1 MVSWY
6 WYIWDIYN
14 FGDNVASGL
23 RSVAI
28 GYLTTAS
35 GVSSFSQ
42 GQNTL
47 MVMGHCSGWHY
58 NANIFTC
65 SKLPNTPEYIASGG
79 ASHAEGDSTI

>member
-1 MVSWY
+1 MTFVTGGTYTAGTATFRNITGGTFNVTDLARGTAIILVSWY

-42 GQNTL
+42 GQK
-47 MVMGHCSGWHY
+47 H
-58 NANIFTC
+58 
-65 SKLPNTPEYIASGG
+65 
-79 ASHAEGDSTI
+79 

>member
-1 MVSWY
+1 MGH
-6 WYIWDIYN
+6 YN

-42 GQNTL
+42 GQNTKAN
-47 MVMGHCSGWHY
+47 GDGSHSGWHY
-58 NANIFTC
+58 NC
-65 SKLPNTPEYIASGG
+65 
-79 ASHAEGDSTI
+79 